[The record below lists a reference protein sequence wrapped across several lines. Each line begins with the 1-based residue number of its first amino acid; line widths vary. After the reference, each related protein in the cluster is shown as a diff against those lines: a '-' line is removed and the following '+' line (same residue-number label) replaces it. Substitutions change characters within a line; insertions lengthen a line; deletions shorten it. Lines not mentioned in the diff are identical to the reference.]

1 MGEGLIKEEGDT
13 LTKKK
18 LKIIGKNVDE
28 SEIWINNLKDEKSI
42 KILKDT
48 LNDFVYLN
56 DILYTGSVL
65 KNGEVEIS
73 SSVDKDDIDS
83 TR

>member
-1 MGEGLIKEEGDT
+1 

-18 LKIIGKNVDE
+18 LKILGKNVDE
-28 SEIWINNLKDEKSI
+28 SEIWINNLKEEKSI

-48 LNDFVYLN
+48 LNYFVYLN